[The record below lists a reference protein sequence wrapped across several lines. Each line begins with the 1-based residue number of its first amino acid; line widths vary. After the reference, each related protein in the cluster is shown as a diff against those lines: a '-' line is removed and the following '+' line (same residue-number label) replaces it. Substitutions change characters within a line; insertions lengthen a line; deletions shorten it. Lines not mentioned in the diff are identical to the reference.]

1 MTGEEGGT
9 MHENK
14 GNDCLWS
21 RIRPW
26 AAASLAGIVSM
37 ILVCVVEIADPRAI
51 LELHQHL
58 LMHIWPAGVPFRAV
72 YVRAGVPFLAFA
84 ATCLAMSIKDDV
96 ELDSIRDFA
105 AYSVL
110 SKSFGGIFL
119 VPPAILF
126 SAIQAKAGWRAW
138 SNLFGGREFD
148 IPMFVDHMR
157 FIRLFPLQSV
167 AFGLIAFGI
176 KRDRAALLTAGI
188 GGMASLLLYLPA
200 ILAGVSGLGLPPFH
214 LDVSVP

>member
-1 MTGEEGGT
+1 MS
-9 MHENK
+9 
-14 GNDCLWS
+14 LWT

-37 ILVCVVEIADPRAI
+37 ILVCVIEIAYPRAI
-51 LELHQHL
+51 LEFHQHL
-58 LMHIWPAGVPFRAV
+58 LLHIWPAGVPFRAI
-72 YVRAGVPFLAFA
+72 YVRTGVPFLAFA
-84 ATCLAMSIKDDV
+84 ATLLAMSIKDDI

-126 SAIQAKAGWRAW
+126 SAIQAKVGWRTW
-138 SNLFGGREFD
+138 SDLFAGQEFHFRIFLD
-148 IPMFVDHMR
+148 QLQFV
-157 FIRLFPLQSV
+157 RLFPLQSV
-167 AFGLIAFGI
+167 AFGLFAYGI

-188 GGMASLLLYLPA
+188 GGLATLLLYLPEIIA
-200 ILAGVSGLGLPPFH
+200 EFSGVRLPPFP
-214 LDVSVP
+214 LDIPVP